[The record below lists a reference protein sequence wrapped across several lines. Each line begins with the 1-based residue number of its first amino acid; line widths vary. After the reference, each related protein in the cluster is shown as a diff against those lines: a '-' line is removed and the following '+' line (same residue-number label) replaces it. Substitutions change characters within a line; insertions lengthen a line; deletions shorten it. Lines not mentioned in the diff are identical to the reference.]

1 MSDLV
6 AMAVAIIAIVP
17 ATLSAVFSYLNG
29 RRQVAQ
35 HIETKAAIEVV
46 REDVNG
52 KMAKLL
58 QVTGDAKKA
67 EGNLEGRAELKQESK
82 DLAG

>member
-6 AMAVAIIAIVP
+6 AVAIIAALP

-29 RRQVAQ
+29 RRQLQ
-35 HIETKAAIEVV
+35 MHSETKAAIEIV

-82 DLAG
+82 DLEH